1 MTPGELVDIL
11 TEEDRLDGLEGV
23 QTADIRIVQNAI
35 VRALPQGE
43 LKNLLEEIEADEFLA
58 DRLGVGRLYKLH
70 WMIDNPSGS
79 RRDEIHRNEP
89 LSALLRMFTDKK
101 SGHVGYSRREIR
113 RRYPYQSYRDQL
125 RILKQM
131 FEGNKDD
138 RMWAC
143 RRLSR
148 DRIPGF
154 ENELRREWES
164 RHELPIA
171 YVALRHLPGEYMLT
185 QIDGLR
191 KAGVEMWEI
200 CSRLGNLPGFPYEIA
215 PEFVSPRHYIQTMVR
230 LGRSVPEDDCRQM
243 IRQVLVSQ
251 CDSILRMSQDYG
263 IVPFG
268 SGLVNFSYFPDLV
281 WALGKL
287 GYVHLLRQLLALS
300 VDVASHAPDDIQDVC
315 RTVLRNLEGED
326 ALTEYTGVRSL
337 DNDEF
342 MSADDIPDSVK
353 DFMLEMSADGVR
365 ILSKDY
371 KDSIC

>member
-1 MTPGELVDIL
+1 
-11 TEEDRLDGLEGV
+11 
-23 QTADIRIVQNAI
+23 
-35 VRALPQGE
+35 
-43 LKNLLEEIEADEFLA
+43 
-58 DRLGVGRLYKLH
+58 
-70 WMIDNPSGS
+70 
-79 RRDEIHRNEP
+79 
-89 LSALLRMFTDKK
+89 
-101 SGHVGYSRREIR
+101 
-113 RRYPYQSYRDQL
+113 
-125 RILKQM
+125 
-131 FEGNKDD
+131 
-138 RMWAC
+138 
-143 RRLSR
+143 
-148 DRIPGF
+148 
-154 ENELRREWES
+154 
-164 RHELPIA
+164 
-171 YVALRHLPGEYMLT
+171 
-185 QIDGLR
+185 
-191 KAGVEMWEI
+191 
-200 CSRLGNLPGFPYEIA
+200 
-215 PEFVSPRHYIQTMVR
+215 
-230 LGRSVPEDDCRQM
+230 
-243 IRQVLVSQ
+243 
-251 CDSILRMSQDYG
+251 MSQDYG